1 MPSLGWRGSRR
12 GRSAK
17 ALPKA
22 SGMVRGLATVNG
34 DTLSE
39 LSRQP
44 LNRVPTVWG
53 SSRSLAAPRRWTPVH
68 FSPLSP
74 GVGWSTYSNF
84 ETVQSLPSTPVP
96 PSSPTFS
103 EPTLPVFALN
113 ANAYEYPRR
122 VTTFEENSNGIA
134 CNSRPFRLRPITHG
148 SIANGRTFYKPAC
161 GLEAIREGIESR
173 RYFKLWLWRTIP
185 LLEPRPQVESD
196 VYLSEEVFPIRLSV
210 RARLVAELF
219 AAHDTCL
226 AERGNG
232 SCLIL
237 LHCCSWRIHVDSAT
251 LQPPTNETI
260 TFDPVS
266 RERFLCPLFLCCI
279 FGRRDSRA
287 KMASS
292 SCNDNTDPTVNAQT
306 ANALGRN
313 KWSLPVEP
321 KEGTSHH
328 VEPVKATTLTREA
341 ASAKIARKNEDVDLH
356 SASSPDSQRLRSWS
370 NPGANPY
377 QKSS

>member
-173 RYFKLWLWRTIP
+173 RYF
-185 LLEPRPQVESD
+185 
-196 VYLSEEVFPIRLSV
+196 
-210 RARLVAELF
+210 
-219 AAHDTCL
+219 
-226 AERGNG
+226 N
-232 SCLIL
+232 
-237 LHCCSWRIHVDSAT
+237 
-251 LQPPTNETI
+251 
-260 TFDPVS
+260 
-266 RERFLCPLFLCCI
+266 
-279 FGRRDSRA
+279 
-287 KMASS
+287 
-292 SCNDNTDPTVNAQT
+292 NTDPTVNAQT

-377 QKSS
+377 QKSSGGFSFSF